1 MAFSHFRRIVA
12 QARSVAAPESWRLL
26 PSPPLTQKGGL
37 LMPRMAQLCTVP
49 GSHATIQEAI
59 DDPACATI
67 TLSAQTYPDFVDSC
81 RSVDARPLA
90 APPALF
96 RALSRPPYQSGE
108 AR

>member
-1 MAFSHFRRIVA
+1 MSHNESSCLRRQDLVLLVSLFAAWASPVFA
-12 QARSVAAPESWRLL
+12 Q
-26 PSPPLTQKGGL
+26 T
-37 LMPRMAQLCTVP
+37 CTVP

-67 TLSAQTYPDFVDSC
+67 TLSAQTYPDFVESC

-90 APPALF
+90 TPPALF